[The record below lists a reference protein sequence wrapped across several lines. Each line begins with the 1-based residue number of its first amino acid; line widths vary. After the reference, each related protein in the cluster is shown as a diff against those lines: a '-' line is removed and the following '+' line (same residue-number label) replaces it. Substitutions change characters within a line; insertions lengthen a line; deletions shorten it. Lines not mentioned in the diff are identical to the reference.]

1 MEDRFVPL
9 FAFASNVEFFGVFP
23 ECKDFVQKNI
33 RLGEIVELP
42 EDRGFAVVLGVGLL
56 EFATNLALLLSRF
69 SVDGPFTH
77 VVLAGICGAYPGRG
91 LNVGDIVRVDSER
104 VGDLGVVER
113 DGSFV
118 PWHKVSAGVGNVQNS
133 ANSAPVSAQVYEAS
147 LLRGVPAWLTGLK
160 PAAGLTVNCCTGTAA
175 MAAERVQNFDVDV
188 ESMEGVACFSV
199 CRAFGMPCYEIRAVS
214 NFATDRDKSTWRIQ
228 DALEMLK
235 NACHSGGLKS

>member
-1 MEDRFVPL
+1 MEDCFVPL

-42 EDRGFAVVLGVGLL
+42 ENRGFAVILGVGLL

-69 SVDGPFTH
+69 STEGPFTH

-91 LNVGDIVRVDSER
+91 LNIGDVVRIDSER

-113 DGSFV
+113 DGSFT
-118 PWHKVSAGVGNVQNS
+118 PWHKVCNS
-133 ANSAPVSAQVYEAS
+133 AESAPKSVAQVYES
-147 LLRGVPAWLTGLK
+147 SPLRGVPAWLAGLK

-188 ESMEGVACFSV
+188 ESMEGAACFSV
-199 CRAFGMPCYEIRAVS
+199 CRAFGIPCIEIRAVS
-214 NFATDRDKSTWRIQ
+214 NLATDRDKSTWRIPE
-228 DALEMLK
+228 ALEKLK
-235 NACHSGGLKS
+235 NVCHSGEI